1 LSPLAVSTALL
12 GLWVVSWGVAAI
24 WTRRTMARPPLFD
37 QVAYNVP
44 IVIGV
49 LLMVA
54 TARTLR
60 THAAL
65 LAFAGPVWRLPG
77 WAGWLMAAVVAGG
90 VAFMWWARL
99 TLGDLWSGHVTRKEG
114 HQLVERGPYRLVR
127 HPIYTGL
134 IAALFAL
141 AVQFG
146 SPVALV
152 GVAFVALG
160 FWLKARLE
168 ERFLIA
174 GLGEAAYADYRKRTP
189 MLMPFWPTAAGRRR
203 SADPPPHAS

>member
-1 LSPLAVSTALL
+1 LSPLAVSTTLFAL
-12 GLWVVSWGVAAI
+12 WAVSWAVAAL
-24 WTRRTMARPPLFD
+24 WSRRTTARPPLAD

-44 IVIGV
+44 LFIGAM
-49 LLMVA
+49 LMVA
-54 TARTLR
+54 TAR
-60 THAAL
+60 AATAAHPRA
-65 LAFAGPVWRLPG
+65 LAFAAPIWRLPT
-77 WAGWLMAAVVAGG
+77 WAGWVMTVCVAGG

-114 HQLVERGPYRLVR
+114 HQLIERGPYGLVR

-134 IAALFAL
+134 IAAFFAL

-146 SPVALV
+146 SPVALIGAV
-152 GVAFVALG
+152 FVTLG

-174 GLGEAAYADYRKRTP
+174 GLGEAAYADYRSRTP
-189 MLMPFWPTAAGRRR
+189 MLAPFWPTPGRRR
-203 SADPPPHAS
+203 HSAAPPPGS